1 MLRHGLRF
9 LTACQRR
16 YGSVFT
22 LHVAGFGHMV
32 YLSDPAAIKTV
43 FAGNPSV
50 FHAGEANSMLAGLL
64 GDSSLLL
71 IDDDVHRDRRRLMSP
86 PFHRDAVARQAGPIA
101 EIAAANIAGWP
112 MAKAF
117 AVAPKMSEITLEV
130 ILRTV
135 IGASD
140 PVRLAALR
148 KVMPRLLNVG
158 PWATLALANPS
169 LLNNRLW
176 SRLRRRIEE
185 ADALLYAEIADRR
198 ADPDLAAR
206 TDTLAMLVRA
216 ADEDGRTMTER
227 ELRDQLI
234 TLLVAGHDTTATGL
248 SWALERLTRHPVTLA
263 KAVQAADASAAGDP
277 AGDEYLDAVAKET
290 LRIRPVVY
298 DVGRVLTEA
307 VEVAG
312 YRLPAGVMVVPAIGL
327 VHASAQLYPDPERF
341 DPDRMVGATLSP
353 TTWLP
358 FGGGNRRCLGAT
370 FAMVEMR
377 VVLREIL
384 RRVEL
389 STHHDLRRT
398 AEAKARHHGAAP
410 RRAHP
415 RPGNQGRFGHVA
427 SDSPGCRMPSRS
439 RWRAVQSRRQPVTS
453 WGIRMGSPS
462 GSRGDFWPPALV
474 AYCPP
479 AVAPGACTIEVP
491 KEGTLMKAK
500 VGDWLV
506 IKGATID
513 QPDHRGLIIEVRSS
527 DGSPPYVVRWLETD
541 HVATVIPGP
550 DAVVVTAEEQNAA
563 DERAQHRFGAVQSAI
578 LHARGT

>member
-1 MLRHGLRF
+1 
-9 LTACQRR
+9 
-16 YGSVFT
+16 
-22 LHVAGFGHMV
+22 
-32 YLSDPAAIKTV
+32 
-43 FAGNPSV
+43 
-50 FHAGEANSMLAGLL
+50 
-64 GDSSLLL
+64 
-71 IDDDVHRDRRRLMSP
+71 
-86 PFHRDAVARQAGPIA
+86 
-101 EIAAANIAGWP
+101 
-112 MAKAF
+112 
-117 AVAPKMSEITLEV
+117 
-130 ILRTV
+130 
-135 IGASD
+135 
-140 PVRLAALR
+140 
-148 KVMPRLLNVG
+148 MPRLLNVG

-312 YRLPAGVMVVPAIGL
+312 YRLPVGVMVVPAIGL

-389 STHHDLRRT
+389 STTTTSGERPKLKHVIMVPHRGARIRVRATRDVSATSQAT
-398 AEAKARHHGAAP
+398 AQGAGCPAARG
-410 RRAHP
+410 
-415 RPGNQGRFGHVA
+415 GG
-427 SDSPGCRMPSRS
+427 PSR
-439 RWRAVQSRRQPVTS
+439 AV
-453 WGIRMGSPS
+453 GS
-462 GSRGDFWPPALV
+462 
-474 AYCPP
+474 
-479 AVAPGACTIEVP
+479 
-491 KEGTLMKAK
+491 
-500 VGDWLV
+500 
-506 IKGATID
+506 
-513 QPDHRGLIIEVRSS
+513 Q
-527 DGSPPYVVRWLETD
+527 
-541 HVATVIPGP
+541 
-550 DAVVVTAEEQNAA
+550 
-563 DERAQHRFGAVQSAI
+563 
-578 LHARGT
+578 

>member
-389 STHHDLRRT
+389 STTTTSGERPKLKHVIMVPHR
-398 AEAKARHHGAAP
+398 ARASASGQPGTFRP
-410 RRAHP
+410 RRKRQP
-415 RPGNQGRFGHVA
+415 RVPDAQPLAVAGR
-427 SDSPGCRMPSRS
+427 PEPS
-439 RWRAVQSRRQPVTS
+439 QPVTS